1 MPQELFVSRTLPVLA
16 TTEHLLPQQKHQI
29 RGSGMLFSQ
38 TILEAI
44 RTEGIWIVM
53 LGNDGETAN
62 KTGDIVTFATIESV
76 DWLSE
81 EQIKVELELSLW
93 GKVDAEQH
101 HKSDRLLKASL
112 FPLWHSDKK
121 ASERDRVVTQ
131 LQQWQAENAYHQPP
145 TDIGYD
151 FNTDP
156 CWLCWRW
163 LELLPLPVQTKQ
175 RLLKQPEPTLCLRY
189 LKTMFR
195 QSDRYTRLL
204 R

>member
-29 RGSGMLFSQ
+29 RGRGMLFSH

-44 RTEGIWIVM
+44 RSEGMWIVM
-53 LGNDGETAN
+53 QGSDGETAN
-62 KTGDIVTFATIESV
+62 KTGDIVTFATIENV

-81 EQIKVELELSLW
+81 DQVIVELELSLW
-93 GKVDAEQH
+93 GRVDTEQH
-101 HKSDRLLKASL
+101 HRSDRLLKARF
-112 FPLWHSDKK
+112 FPLWHSDIK
-121 ASERDRVVTQ
+121 ASESDRVVTQ
-131 LQQWQAENAYHQPP
+131 LQQWQAEYACHQPLN
-145 TDIGYD
+145 DIGYE
-151 FNTDP
+151 FNADP

-189 LKTMFR
+189 LKKMIR
-195 QSDRYTRLL
+195 QSDRYTR
-204 R
+204 